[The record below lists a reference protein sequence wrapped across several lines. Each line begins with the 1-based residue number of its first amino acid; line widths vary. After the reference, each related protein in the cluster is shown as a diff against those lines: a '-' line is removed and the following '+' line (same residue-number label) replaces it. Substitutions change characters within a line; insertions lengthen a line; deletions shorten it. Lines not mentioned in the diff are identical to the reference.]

1 MGELKIDWKLYETHL
16 KQSNQGLYKDTH
28 FSDVTLVSDDLVPI
42 RAHKF
47 VLSSSSDVF
56 KSLLMMNTNNLHPLL
71 FLKGVK
77 HKELKHILEL
87 IYIGSTKL
95 KEDMSED
102 FMKAAND
109 LKIKAFHPDKIKGE
123 PSEMT
128 TKEPKQSKKIKR
140 LPQSDNN
147 PAIKQE
153 QHEGEDVDTEMLMR
167 EENGNGERMEEGGK
181 LINATAENDNKNAN
195 KQCSNRF
202 TKNPTTE
209 KKSIS
214 KATMNNSN
222 SVAEKISE
230 IVQEGNFETV
240 DGFKDEEKKCGKC
253 NKMFPSR
260 FSLIRHNHKFHQK
273 MKIKKTIETPNTI
286 ENNSVNIN
294 LKENQ
299 KVGNFMS
306 AIQDLSVNSLEGK
319 NEEIPNSLTP
329 KHSNASNQ
337 EPEENEVINSQ
348 AYNCTSCEA
357 KFQKKKKLLIHIS
370 RHHDTAKS
378 LYTPYTSF
386 PCSGCD
392 FEANEEHHLAAH
404 KHLCHNK
411 KGKKEV
417 AIKTECLENPETDIN
432 AAEELNDSY
441 LNNLLSGGEELD
453 MDIQEITEETT
464 NLKSKNDV
472 TSIDCPKCH
481 KSLRTKANV
490 WRHFQTVHMGIKY
503 PCNLCDKT
511 FSEKDK
517 LMKHIREKHSNS
529 M

>member
-1 MGELKIDWKLYETHL
+1 MDEVI
-16 KQSNQGLYKDTH
+16 
-28 FSDVTLVSDDLVPI
+28 TLLA
-42 RAHKF
+42 R
-47 VLSSSSDVF
+47 SSDVF

-109 LKIKAFHPDKIKGE
+109 LKIKAFHLDKIKGE

-153 QHEGEDVDTEMLMR
+153 QHEGEDVDTELLMR

-195 KQCSNRF
+195 KQCSNQF

-286 ENNSVNIN
+286 ENNFDQSVNIN

-411 KGKKEV
+411 NGKKDV
-417 AIKTECLENPETDIN
+417 TIKTECLENPETDN
-432 AAEELNDSY
+432 NTEEFNDSF

-453 MDIQEITEETT
+453 MDVQEITEETA

>member
-1 MGELKIDWKLYETHL
+1 MSELTFDWKLYETHL

-77 HKELKHILEL
+77 HKELKYIIEL

-123 PSEMT
+123 PSEIT
-128 TKEPKQSKKIKR
+128 TKEPIQSKKNRR
-140 LPQSDNN
+140 LPKSDKK

-153 QHEGEDVDTEMLMR
+153 QHEGEGVDTEMLMR
-167 EENGNGERMEEGGK
+167 EENKNGERMEEGGK
-181 LINATAENDNKNAN
+181 LISVENDSKNAN
-195 KQCSNRF
+195 EQCSNRL
-202 TKNPTTE
+202 TKNPTSE

-214 KATMNNSN
+214 KVTMNDTND
-222 SVAEKISE
+222 SVAEKISK
-230 IVQEGNFETV
+230 IVEEGNIETV

-273 MKIKKTIETPNTI
+273 MKIKKTIETPNKI
-286 ENNSVNIN
+286 ENNSVTIN

-306 AIQDLSVNSLEGK
+306 AIQDLSVKSLEGK
-319 NEEIPNSLTP
+319 NEEIPISLTP
-329 KHSNASNQ
+329 KHSKASNQ
-337 EPEENEVINSQ
+337 EPEENEEINPQ
-348 AYNCTSCEA
+348 VYNCTSCEA

-417 AIKTECLENPETDIN
+417 TIKTECLENPETDN
-432 AAEELNDSY
+432 NTEEFNDSF

-453 MDIQEITEETT
+453 MDIQEITI
-464 NLKSKNDV
+464 LKRQP
-472 TSIDCPKCH
+472 T
-481 KSLRTKANV
+481 
-490 WRHFQTVHMGIKY
+490 
-503 PCNLCDKT
+503 
-511 FSEKDK
+511 
-517 LMKHIREKHSNS
+517 
-529 M
+529 